1 MRCNCSM
8 IKYLLIYISSP
19 QGNSAFVDFLC
30 QMSSFYE
37 HHMHTSF
44 PFLLKIALF
53 VERIP
58 PKGFVI
64 QKWQY
69 FDKTNGVTKSVSA
82 LS

>member
-1 MRCNCSM
+1 
-8 IKYLLIYISSP
+8 
-19 QGNSAFVDFLC
+19 
-30 QMSSFYE
+30 
-37 HHMHTSF
+37 MHTSF
-44 PFLLKIALF
+44 TFLLKNSI

-69 FDKTNGVTKSVSA
+69 FEVIKTNGETKSVSA